1 MAQPPE
7 HTPNQ
12 QETPRHFVKTRKAV
26 EASIMPIGLHTAQVV
41 LVAEDGEWLRFVV
54 PSFEAA
60 KTMCERLKIEAH
72 EGYPE
77 HLRQRMSAYRRS
89 PADWANAPYP
99 ERQRGTST

>member
-1 MAQPPE
+1 MAQRPD
-7 HTPNQ
+7 HTAHQ
-12 QETPRHFVKTRKAV
+12 QETPRRFVKTRQNV
-26 EASIMPIGLHTAQVV
+26 EAVIMPIGLHTAQVV

-54 PSFEAA
+54 PSIEGA

-89 PADWANAPYP
+89 PEDWAAAPYP
-99 ERQRGTST
+99 ERDRGTST